1 MHNFPRHRRLMLG
14 LLLLLVAVGHPIP
27 AADEYV
33 IGTEDVLKISFWQ
46 DPTLDQSVT
55 VRQDGKITL
64 SIIGEITAAGLTS
77 RELAQAIEQN
87 VSLYNKKI
95 SQATVTVVSFNSQK
109 IFISGQVLQS
119 GKKTYEVIPDIW
131 TVIKEAG
138 GASDLGDLTRVAI
151 IRSKESGGEV
161 VTVNVLEAV
170 AQGTLDK
177 LPKLKS
183 GDTIEVPK
191 MAGGVPGRQL
201 AAEFGE
207 RQNLFY
213 ILGQVRSPGIQSYES
228 GMDIFDAVGKAGGT
242 TDLADLRKVTI
253 ISKNGA
259 GSTVINVDL
268 KKRQVAGQARRIVIK
283 PEDTIVIGEKKHA
296 LLSWNQIRD
305 FSAVAGTVVSFIYLI
320 NRR

>member
-1 MHNFPRHRRLMLG
+1 MLG
-14 LLLLLVAVGHPIP
+14 LLLLLVAAGHPIQ

-33 IGTEDVLKISFWQ
+33 IGPEDVLRISFWQ

-87 VSLYNKKI
+87 VSLYNRKI

-268 KKRQVAGQARRIVIK
+268 KKRQVDGQARRIVIK

>member
-1 MHNFPRHRRLMLG
+1 MHNLPRHRQLMLG
-14 LLLLLVAVGHPIP
+14 LLLLLVAFGHPIM

-33 IGTEDVLKISFWQ
+33 IGPEDVLRISFWQ

-109 IFISGQVLQS
+109 IFVSGQVLQS

-170 AQGTLDK
+170 SQGTLDK

-213 ILGQVRSPGIQSYES
+213 ILGQVRTPGIQSYEN

-259 GSTVINVDL
+259 GSTVINVNL
-268 KKRQVAGQARRIVIK
+268 KKRQVDGQARRLVIK

-305 FSAVAGTVVSFIYLI
+305 FAAVAGTVVSFVYLI

>member
-1 MHNFPRHRRLMLG
+1 
-14 LLLLLVAVGHPIP
+14 
-27 AADEYV
+27 
-33 IGTEDVLKISFWQ
+33 
-46 DPTLDQSVT
+46 VT

-64 SIIGEITAAGLTS
+64 SIIGEITAAGMTS

-109 IFISGQVLQS
+109 IFVSGQVLLS

>member
-14 LLLLLVAVGHPIP
+14 LLLLLVAVGHPIK

>member
-1 MHNFPRHRRLMLG
+1 MHSFPRHRRLLLG
-14 LLLLLVAVGHPIP
+14 LLLLLVAAGHRIE

-33 IGTEDVLKISFWQ
+33 IGTEDVLRISFWQ

-109 IFISGQVLQS
+109 IFVSGNVLLS

-138 GASDLGDLTRVAI
+138 GATDLGDLTRVAI

-213 ILGQVRSPGIQSYES
+213 ILGQVRTPGIQSYER
-228 GMDIFDAVGKAGGT
+228 GIDIFDAVGKAGGT

-268 KKRQVAGQARRIVIK
+268 KKRQVDGQAHRIVIK
-283 PEDTIVIGEKKHA
+283 PEDTIIIGEKKHS